1 MRVRVIAAMS
11 RNRVIGKGG
20 ALPWRLPADLRRFKH
35 LTTGHPVIMGRRTY
49 DSIGRPLPDRE
60 TIIISRDP
68 GFRPAGAVVV
78 ASLDAALEHAALEQ
92 ATLEHAA
99 GAGDVF
105 IAGGGQI
112 YELALPGTDRL
123 DLTIVHATVDGDT
136 FFPAI
141 EPADWTLADDERFEA
156 DDRHEYGYS
165 FRTYLRVRHPGAVT
179 RRLRPGS

>member
-60 TIIISRDP
+60 TIVISRDP
-68 GFRPAGAVVV
+68 GFRPDGAVVV
-78 ASLDAALEHAALEQ
+78 ATLDAALSHANG
-92 ATLEHAA
+92 T
-99 GAGDVF
+99 GDVF

-112 YELALPGTDRL
+112 YELAVPGADRL
-123 DLTIVHATVDGDT
+123 DLTIVHATLDGDT
-136 FFPAI
+136 FFPTI
-141 EPADWTLADDERFEA
+141 DPAAWMLADDERFEA
-156 DDRHEYGYS
+156 DERHEYGYS
-165 FRTYLRVRHPGAVT
+165 FRTYQRVRRG
-179 RRLRPGS
+179 

>member
-60 TIIISRDP
+60 TIVISRDP

-78 ASLDAALEHAALEQ
+78 VTLDAALAHAD
-92 ATLEHAA
+92 AT
-99 GAGDVF
+99 GDVF

-112 YELALPGTDRL
+112 YELAVPGADRL
-123 DLTIVHATVDGDT
+123 DLTIVHATLDGDT
-136 FFPAI
+136 FFPTI
-141 EPADWTLADDERFEA
+141 DPADWTLADDERFEA

-165 FRTYLRVRHPGAVT
+165 FRTYLRVRRG
-179 RRLRPGS
+179 